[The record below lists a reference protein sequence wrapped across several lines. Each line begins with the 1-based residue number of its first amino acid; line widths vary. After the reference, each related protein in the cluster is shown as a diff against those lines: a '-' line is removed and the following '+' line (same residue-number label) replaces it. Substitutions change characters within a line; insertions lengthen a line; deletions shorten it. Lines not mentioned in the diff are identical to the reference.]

1 MKENLQS
8 KVSQI
13 ECMQS
18 EVSQVKQEALRWK
31 NELAS
36 KKAELTQLKGSTEE
50 MAKLKEDIETLTKEN
65 AELQGDL
72 EAQRVQVSYVD
83 IESLTAD
90 YITEFLLLRL
100 LFGSK
105 TLTVNAMSVNKQQDV
120 EMMNKQG
127 NTFTISSFKLNLTKF
142 TLRIYGSNLS

>member
-1 MKENLQS
+1 
-8 KVSQI
+8 
-13 ECMQS
+13 MQS

-36 KKAELTQLKGSTEE
+36 KKAELTKLKGSTEE

-120 EMMNKQG
+120 ETMNKQG
-127 NTFTISSFKLNLTKF
+127 NTFTISSFKLNLTEF